1 MKQRLY
7 ENFKFHFPLIEE
19 RVVSYRDISTYE
31 IEVTL
36 SDGGIFMYDELS
48 KSIRKR
54 PRDCNNMTEE
64 ECKQEFGMRLRSMMF
79 RRNVDQLRLSEITGI
94 PQPSISNYVN
104 GRTCPS
110 FYNLDKIARALKCS
124 VDELRY
130 TK

>member
-7 ENFKFHFPLIEE
+7 ENFKFHFPLIAEK
-19 RVVSYRDISTYE
+19 VVRYRDISPYE
-31 IEVTL
+31 LEVSL
-36 SDGGIFMYDELS
+36 LDGSVFMYDELN

-54 PRDCNNMTEE
+54 PRDCDHMTEE
-64 ECKQEFGMRLRSMMF
+64 ECKREFGMRLRSVMF
-79 RRNVDQLRLSEITGI
+79 MRGVDQADLCRLTGI